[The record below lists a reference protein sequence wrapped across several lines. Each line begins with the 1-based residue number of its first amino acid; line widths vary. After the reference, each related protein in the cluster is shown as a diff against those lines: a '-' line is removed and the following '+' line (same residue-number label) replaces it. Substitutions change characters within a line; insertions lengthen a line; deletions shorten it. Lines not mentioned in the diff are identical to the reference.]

1 MARVL
6 VINPN
11 TTEAVTAR
19 VVQTCREVAPGIA
32 WEGATA
38 AYGAPYIASEHSYAV
53 GAHAVLDAWAARQ
66 ADGHAAVLIACFGD
80 PGLLA
85 LRESAAV
92 PVFGLAESSF
102 RAAAA
107 QGDFAVV
114 TGGRAWGPMLERF
127 ARAHRLD
134 AGLRAIRT
142 VDLTG
147 AQIAADPERSME
159 ALAAACAEGV
169 SAGGRCV
176 LLGGAALTG
185 LVPRL
190 QPRVAVPVLDNVV
203 LAAQAVA
210 AALAGAPR
218 TASAPAVAP
227 AAGD

>member
-19 VVQTCREVAPGIA
+19 VVQACREAEPGLD
-32 WEGATA
+32 WQGATA
-38 AYGAPYIASEHSYAV
+38 AFGAPYIASEHSYAI

-66 ADGHAAVLIACFGD
+66 AEGHAAVLIACFGD

-85 LRESAAV
+85 LRESAPL

-107 QGDFAVV
+107 HGDFAVV
-114 TGGRAWGPMLERF
+114 TGGRAWGPMLDRF

-147 AQIAADPERSME
+147 AQIAADPDASLD
-159 ALAAACAEGV
+159 ALAGACAEGAA
-169 SAGGRCV
+169 AGARCV

-190 QPRVAVPVLDNVV
+190 QPRVRVPVLDNVV
-203 LAAQAVA
+203 LAARSVA
-210 AALAGAPR
+210 AALS
-218 TASAPAVAP
+218 ASTAVA
-227 AAGD
+227 